1 MVKQGRVYV
10 SLPPL
15 YCWGDN
21 PKNYGWCN
29 KVEDIPKIAKN
40 VVRFKGLGEMENSQ
54 LKYFLVD
61 PATRNTLQV
70 QYPSDIEEFNRI
82 LGSSEGKRDLLTELG
97 IIEKGE

>member
-29 KVEDIPKIAKN
+29 KVEDIPKTAKD
-40 VVRFKGLGEMENSQ
+40 VHRFKGLGEMQNEL

-61 PATRNTLQV
+61 PSTRNTLQISFPADV
-70 QYPSDIEEFNRI
+70 DEFNHI
-82 LGSSEGKRDLLTELG
+82 LGSSEGKRDLLAELG
-97 IIEKGE
+97 IVTQGE